1 MKYSY
6 YPLWI
11 HKDPKSLYGV
21 TVPDLP
27 GCFSSGSTFDEAI
40 DNAREAIELHLEGM
54 IEDGESIPDASEI
67 ESLWRNKNFSGG
79 TWATVAI
86 DPAKLKQPAVRI
98 NITFPT
104 NVLGAVDR
112 FAEQH
117 GETRS
122 GLLVKAVT
130 GYIKQA
136 DVAAKTDGQKSR
148 RAG

>member
-1 MKYSY
+1 MNY

-40 DNAREAIELHLEGM
+40 DQARQAIELHLQGM
-54 IEDGESIPDASEI
+54 VEDGESIPDASEI

-79 TWATVAI
+79 TWATVSI
-86 DPAKLKQPAVRI
+86 DTDKLRQPAVRI

-136 DVAAKTDGQKSR
+136 DIAAKTDSQKSR